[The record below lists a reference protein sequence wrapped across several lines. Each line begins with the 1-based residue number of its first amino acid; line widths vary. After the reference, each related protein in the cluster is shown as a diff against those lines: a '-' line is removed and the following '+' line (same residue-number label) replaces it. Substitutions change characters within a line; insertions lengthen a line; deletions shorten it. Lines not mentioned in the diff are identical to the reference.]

1 MSLTIKNPVRAFAA
15 GLSLLLGCATL
26 SGCNDVAANP
36 PNADALPQFV
46 LRDDA
51 NMAGA
56 TVAVVSVDGPPA
68 DLSARFR
75 QSLDEATA
83 ARRIAVAAPAKARY
97 LVRGYLTASPIEG
110 GAEVDV
116 VWDVFTPD
124 KKRAQRLSDEIAV
137 KGAGDD
143 AWAMHRRCGAEQ
155 RRRQMRRR
163 SRRLSLQHARGRA
176 RWRCPQLRPVPIGL
190 FVVDI
195 RPGSARRN
203 PEVRLFKR
211 RAAAMTPRVR
221 AVQRS
226 EARVWRTGLVR
237 ARQDEDFGRQFQS
250 AAGRGDRRLSR
261 RAADRLPCPPL
272 RRPRDLR

>member
-75 QSLDEATA
+75 QSLDEAAA

-137 KGAGDD
+137 RGAGDD
-143 AWAMHRRCGAEQ
+143 AWAIIDDAALNSVAAKCADDLAAYLSNTPEAAPAGAA
-155 RRRQMRRR
+155 
-163 SRRLSLQHARGRA
+163 LSYA
-176 RWRCPQLRPVPIGL
+176 
-190 FVVDI
+190 
-195 RPGSARRN
+195 
-203 PEVRLFKR
+203 
-211 RAAAMTPRVR
+211 
-221 AVQRS
+221 
-226 EARVWRTGLVR
+226 
-237 ARQDEDFGRQFQS
+237 QS
-250 AAGRGDRRLSR
+250 Q
-261 RAADRLPCPPL
+261 
-272 RRPRDLR
+272 